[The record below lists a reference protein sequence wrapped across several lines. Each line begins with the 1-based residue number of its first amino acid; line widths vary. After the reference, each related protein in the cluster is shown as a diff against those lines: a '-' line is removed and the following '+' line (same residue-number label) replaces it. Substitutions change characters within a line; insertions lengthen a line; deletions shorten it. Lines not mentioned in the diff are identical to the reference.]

1 MSSTIGTYTTIG
13 DLIKKYRGGLS
24 WGELSKL
31 TGIEKSIIR
40 KIENGDTKRPELKTI
55 IPIFKA
61 LNAPREEV
69 IETCIMTENRFSVL
83 RELLAEAIRLLSANL
98 IEKATVRLLECPQAK
113 SEEIVEELY
122 HTALSVE
129 DTDVKC
135 LLFNNIV
142 QYCRLRGIQPYT
154 AKALYQKY
162 RIDRTEVS
170 QLEEAYRL
178 GKEVLYYTD
187 FLSQEEKI
195 TLYYLMAYD
204 AHDMEKYEECIA
216 YGKTGHAEDPTNNEV
231 KERVALAICNCYF
244 HLGRYDEM
252 EEHIQQ
258 YESLGYEF
266 IKVRS
271 KYLRAIILSK
281 KGYYNEAIPLL
292 RECVTE
298 ATKNNRIHRVNQ
310 LLEALL
316 GINDTDSIQQIIDTE
331 EKHFA
336 FDFQNTYTFS
346 ELGKFFRYKGSF
358 LVSRGLF
365 DEGMEAYLQSIMY
378 FGKINDRDK
387 ILSCAV
393 EINKHHCE
401 FGKEHLGLLK
411 RLNEVYNIVNIN

>member
-1 MSSTIGTYTTIG
+1 M
-13 DLIKKYRGGLS
+13 
-24 WGELSKL
+24 
-31 TGIEKSIIR
+31 
-40 KIENGDTKRPELKTI
+40 
-55 IPIFKA
+55 
-61 LNAPREEV
+61 
-69 IETCIMTENRFSVL
+69 
-83 RELLAEAIRLLSANL
+83 
-98 IEKATVRLLECPQAK
+98 
-113 SEEIVEELY
+113 
-122 HTALSVE
+122 
-129 DTDVKC
+129 
-135 LLFNNIV
+135 
-142 QYCRLRGIQPYT
+142 
-154 AKALYQKY
+154 
-162 RIDRTEVS
+162 
-170 QLEEAYRL
+170 
-178 GKEVLYYTD
+178 
-187 FLSQEEKI
+187 
-195 TLYYLMAYD
+195 
-204 AHDMEKYEECIA
+204 
-216 YGKTGHAEDPTNNEV
+216 
-231 KERVALAICNCYF
+231 
-244 HLGRYDEM
+244 
-252 EEHIQQ
+252 
-258 YESLGYEF
+258 
-266 IKVRS
+266 
-271 KYLRAIILSK
+271 
-281 KGYYNEAIPLL
+281 